1 MTDKRRLWSDLGP
14 IKIHALILAPF
25 CQDDLIS
32 SNLSDPTCEPA
43 VIFNQS
49 FPQLSFL
56 TLSQSNSDFFSLF
69 SPSSLFT
76 KLRCRVKDEKE
87 SFRQILS
94 MIWEIMHCILKKPN
108 FHCCSF
114 SGQVYCLNDAFNL
127 KDIARSISTRHHIY
141 TVLQHTYILANVST
155 FLFAICKVKI

>member
-1 MTDKRRLWSDLGP
+1 MISFPAIYLTP
-14 IKIHALILAPF
+14 PCAPV
-25 CQDDLIS
+25 
-32 SNLSDPTCEPA
+32 

-69 SPSSLFT
+69 SLFT
-76 KLRCRVKDEKE
+76 KLRLRVKDEKE

-94 MIWEIMHCILKKPN
+94 MIWEIMHCILKKSN
-108 FHCCSF
+108 FHCRSF

-141 TVLQHTYILANVST
+141 TVLQHTYIFANVRT
-155 FLFAICKVKI
+155 FLFAICMVKI